1 MPLTAPMPA
10 DDGSS
15 EPDANASRTAPSRRR
30 LAAIGLLALA
40 LAPGLWLRSEPYWPG
55 NTGPRTIRFDRLAAR
70 TPESWPAELRLA
82 GAWRVTSENNRFGGY
97 SALLPTAGGTLTA
110 ISDTGGRTLRMRRP
124 DLAGAADPRFGRVT
138 TPNPTYWNQD
148 IEAAAADPKSGWRW
162 YAYENVNEIGRFKS
176 GEDGA
181 SSVVAPPEMSDW
193 SSNGGAEAMA
203 RLPDG
208 RFIVLA
214 EDAPWLSAGGRPG
227 LLFSSDPVD
236 GAKPLEFTFKPPIGY
251 DPSDMAVLP
260 DGRVVILLR
269 VVDLV
274 SPPFFDAMLVV
285 ADPADIV
292 AGQEWRWYKLADL
305 EGSIPRDNY
314 EGLAIVPDSSGVM
327 MWLISDDNFAHVQRT
342 LLLELHWQVPPRGA
356 AAK

>member
-1 MPLTAPMPA
+1 MPA
-10 DDGSS
+10 DEGSP
-15 EPDANASRTAPSRRR
+15 EPDAYASRTAPSLRRIV
-30 LAAIGLLALA
+30 AIGLLALA
-40 LAPGLWLRSEPYWPG
+40 LAPGLWLRSEPSWPD
-55 NTGPRTIRFDRLAAR
+55 NTGRRTLRFDPLAAH
-70 TPESWPAELRLA
+70 TPDSWPAGLRLV

-97 SALLPTAGGTLTA
+97 SALLATAGGTLTA

-124 DLAGAADPRFGRVT
+124 DLAGAADPRFGRVK
-138 TPNPTYWNQD
+138 TPNPAYWNQD
-148 IEAAAADPKSGWRW
+148 IESATADPKSGWRW
-162 YAYENVNEIGRFKS
+162 YAYENVNEIRRFKS

-181 SSVVAPPEMSDW
+181 SSGVTPPAMSGW
-193 SSNGGAEAMA
+193 SSNGGAEAMV
-203 RLPDG
+203 RLRDG

-227 LLFSSDPVD
+227 LLFPFDPVE

-274 SPPFFDAMLVV
+274 EPPFFEAMLVV

-292 AGQEWRWYKLADL
+292 AGQEWPWHKLADL
-305 EGSIPRDNY
+305 EGSVPRDNF
-314 EGLAIVPDSSGVM
+314 EGLAIVPDPSGVTI
-327 MWLISDDNFAHVQRT
+327 WLISDDNFARLQRT
-342 LLLELHWQVPPRGA
+342 LLLELRWKVPPRDA
-356 AAK
+356 AAKEASG